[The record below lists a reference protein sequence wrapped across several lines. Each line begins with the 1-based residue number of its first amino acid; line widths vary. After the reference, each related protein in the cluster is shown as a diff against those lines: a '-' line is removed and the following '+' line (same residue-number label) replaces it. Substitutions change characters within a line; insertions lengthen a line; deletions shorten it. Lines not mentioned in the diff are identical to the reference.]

1 MSVLIFFALIY
12 KSTKP
17 SNSEL
22 HMKKDEGKKN
32 IYSASSQSD

>member
-1 MSVLIFFALIY
+1 MSVLIFFVPIY

-17 SNSEL
+17 SNLEF
-22 HMKKDEGKKN
+22 HMKKDEGKK

>member
-17 SNSEL
+17 SNSEF
-22 HMKKDEGKKN
+22 HMKKDEGKQ
-32 IYSASSQSD
+32 IYSASSQSN